1 MKVIILEDDRVE
13 NVSDGYAR
21 NYLFPRKLAA
31 AATPAALAAVEKRQE
46 KKKAE
51 VAKRQ
56 EEMKALSEQL
66 AALEVTVTADVGE
79 GGKLFGSIT
88 SADLSKAI
96 KQSANLDID
105 KRKIQ
110 LSEPIKAVGDYTATV
125 KLFQEITAQLKVKVA
140 AK

>member
-56 EEMKALSEQL
+56 EEMKSLAEQL
-66 AALEVTVTADVGE
+66 AALEVTVTADAGE

-88 SADLSKAI
+88 SADLAKAL
-96 KQSANLDID
+96 KQSASLEID
-105 KRKIQ
+105 KRKIV
-110 LSEPIKAVGDYTATV
+110 LGEPLKAVGDYTVTV
-125 KLFQEITAQLKVKVA
+125 KLFQDITAQLKVKVA

>member
-21 NYLFPRKLAA
+21 NYLVPRKLAA

-56 EEMKALSEQL
+56 EEMKALAEQL
-66 AALEVTVTADVGE
+66 TALEVTVTADVGE

>member
-51 VAKRQ
+51 IAKRQ
-56 EEMKALSEQL
+56 DEMKSLAEQL
-66 AALEVTVTADVGE
+66 GALEITVTADAGE

-88 SADLSKAI
+88 SADLAKAI
-96 KQSANLDID
+96 KQSANLDLD
-105 KRKIQ
+105 KRKIV
-110 LSEPIKAVGDYTATV
+110 LGEPLKAVGDYTVTV
-125 KLFQEITAQLKVKVA
+125 KLFQDITAQLKVKVA

>member
-21 NYLFPRKLAA
+21 NYLFPRKLAM
-31 AATPAALAAVEKRQE
+31 AATPASLAAVEKRQE

-56 EEMKALSEQL
+56 EEMKSLAEQI
-66 AALEVTVTADVGE
+66 ASLEVTVTADVGE

-88 SADLSKAI
+88 SADLSRAI

-105 KRKIQ
+105 KRKI
-110 LSEPIKAVGDYTATV
+110 LLGEPIKAVGDYTATV
-125 KLFQEITAQLKVKVA
+125 KLFQDITAALKVKVA

>member
-1 MKVIILEDDRVE
+1 MKVIILEDDRIE

-21 NYLFPRKLAA
+21 NYLFPRKLAQ

-51 VAKRQ
+51 IAKRQ
-56 EEMKALSEQL
+56 EEMKSLAEQL
-66 AALEVTVTADVGE
+66 GALEITVTADAGE

-88 SADLSKAI
+88 SSDLAKAI

-105 KRKIQ
+105 KRKIV
-110 LSEPIKAVGDYTATV
+110 LGEPLKAVGDYTVTV
-125 KLFQEITAQLKVKVA
+125 KLFQDISAQLKVKVA

>member
-21 NYLFPRKLAA
+21 NFLFPRKLAMIATKA
-31 AATPAALAAVEKRQE
+31 AMAAVAKRQE

-56 EEMKALSEQL
+56 DEMKALAEQL
-66 AALEVTVTADVGE
+66 SALEVVVTADVGE

-88 SADLSKAI
+88 SSDLIKAI
-96 KQSANLDID
+96 KQAANIVID
-105 KRKIQ
+105 KRKI
-110 LSEPIKAVGDYTATV
+110 LLNEPIKAVGDYTV
-125 KLFQEITAQLKVKVA
+125 NIKLFQDISAAVKVKVA

>member
-21 NYLFPRKLAA
+21 NYLFPRKLAQ
-31 AATPAALAAVEKRQE
+31 AATPASLAAVEKRQE

-51 VAKRQ
+51 IAKRQ

-66 AALEVTVTADVGE
+66 AALEVTVSADAGE

-88 SADLSKAI
+88 SSDVAKAI
-96 KQSANLDID
+96 KQSAGIDVD
-105 KRKIQ
+105 KRKIV
-110 LSEPIKAVGDYTATV
+110 LGEPLKAVGDYTVHV
-125 KLFQEITAQLKVKVA
+125 KLFQEITAAVKVKVA